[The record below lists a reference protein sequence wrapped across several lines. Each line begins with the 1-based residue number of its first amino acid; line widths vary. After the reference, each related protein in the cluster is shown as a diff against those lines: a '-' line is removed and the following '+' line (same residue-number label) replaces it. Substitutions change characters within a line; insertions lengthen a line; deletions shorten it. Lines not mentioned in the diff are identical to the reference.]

1 MCGQLR
7 DCAKALETTA
17 SGAQADGKD
26 FDGEALENVKA
37 RYEEMKAAV
46 EAYHKYLEEAGI

>member
-46 EAYHKYLEEAGI
+46 EAFHKYLEEAGI